1 MKKKIS
7 ARLWFLLAFVLFLAP
22 VMICSFAFN
31 SSVEKNEILH
41 TNQMKWEQFTKA
53 AFSIANMFSRCSVA
67 IEDTTSL
74 QECFYSEKGEI
85 SVFESRLS
93 LLLERIETR
102 INGIE
107 CICSVR
113 GNTDIYTSQGRMS
126 FRGYEESKSTYDL
139 TKSRFCSRIHA
150 TTVDHLRMIYSV
162 DDSIN
167 NALVLFVPVSIRP
180 VANHDVIFVFWMD
193 ASEITAFLNE
203 YMGDTTGNFYLYSQ
217 QKVECFFSQG
227 SLPLSYQ
234 DILKINGNGILKASV
249 NGEPYVAVRY
259 TDSLWSLV
267 FTWIE
272 PEVVFYQSVFE
283 NSNTRSLVLAGVM
296 LFFMI
301 VAVLLS
307 SILYQ
312 PIKKLYIS
320 VTQNQQAKL
329 RENEFDTIMLSY
341 ERGKMERVHLEN
353 QVSSLGQNLTNQF
366 LMKLLFGTFST
377 SEQVMARSAALG
389 LSWNHSRFCVLFLL
403 TPYEHNIDLPF
414 LKEKRSFPD
423 LDISPCEIWQ
433 ENSVCWIINISA
445 GECTNRTME
454 IAENLKDELILHG
467 INGFRIGIGR
477 CYDCILQL
485 AASYIEAS
493 VSAKLANSVV
503 TSFEEH
509 YNQTSRQSNPFY
521 FQTGLSLLQEALRNS
536 DASVANRAA
545 MELIDHFS
553 EISSS
558 FMLFRFNASRLVL
571 VLQEQASR
579 NGKLLT
585 EEELHPLLMFQSK
598 SEFISAVQKTIN
610 ELCIATNKK
619 EEENEQML
627 RNRVMAY
634 VRENFTRFDFCL
646 DQLTGAFNISSSR
659 ASNIFQETTGLS
671 FAKYVARLRLEE
683 FKRLLRCTS
692 QTIGDCVKA
701 VGYTD
706 VPSFLRKFKTLTGM
720 TPTQYR
726 QQQNEKNGT

>member
-234 DILKINGNGILKASV
+234 D
-249 NGEPYVAVRY
+249 R
-259 TDSLWSLV
+259 
-267 FTWIE
+267 
-272 PEVVFYQSVFE
+272 
-283 NSNTRSLVLAGVM
+283 
-296 LFFMI
+296 
-301 VAVLLS
+301 
-307 SILYQ
+307 
-312 PIKKLYIS
+312 
-320 VTQNQQAKL
+320 
-329 RENEFDTIMLSY
+329 
-341 ERGKMERVHLEN
+341 
-353 QVSSLGQNLTNQF
+353 
-366 LMKLLFGTFST
+366 
-377 SEQVMARSAALG
+377 
-389 LSWNHSRFCVLFLL
+389 
-403 TPYEHNIDLPF
+403 
-414 LKEKRSFPD
+414 
-423 LDISPCEIWQ
+423 
-433 ENSVCWIINISA
+433 
-445 GECTNRTME
+445 
-454 IAENLKDELILHG
+454 
-467 INGFRIGIGR
+467 
-477 CYDCILQL
+477 
-485 AASYIEAS
+485 YIEDQW
-493 VSAKLANSVV
+493 KW
-503 TSFEEH
+503 
-509 YNQTSRQSNPFY
+509 Y
-521 FQTGLSLLQEALRNS
+521 
-536 DASVANRAA
+536 
-545 MELIDHFS
+545 
-553 EISSS
+553 
-558 FMLFRFNASRLVL
+558 
-571 VLQEQASR
+571 
-579 NGKLLT
+579 
-585 EEELHPLLMFQSK
+585 SK
-598 SEFISAVQKTIN
+598 
-610 ELCIATNKK
+610 
-619 EEENEQML
+619 
-627 RNRVMAY
+627 
-634 VRENFTRFDFCL
+634 
-646 DQLTGAFNISSSR
+646 G
-659 ASNIFQETTGLS
+659 
-671 FAKYVARLRLEE
+671 
-683 FKRLLRCTS
+683 
-692 QTIGDCVKA
+692 
-701 VGYTD
+701 VG
-706 VPSFLRKFKTLTGM
+706 
-720 TPTQYR
+720 
-726 QQQNEKNGT
+726 